1 MFVRTITLTA
11 LAGEDSFQTRCA
23 LCHGGDGTDR
33 APSILPTLSALA
45 PDQLR
50 TIISNGVPAK
60 GMPAFEIPDAE
71 LGDLIAYLKNLG
83 ASVSP
88 AARDPRAP
96 QPRDGTVR
104 LIGGGTLNG
113 TILNMSGFDAH
124 VRTPDG
130 RLHLL
135 RREADAYREVAIEPS
150 QDWSSYNGSD
160 SANRH
165 SGLAQINRDNVERLT
180 VQWFY
185 PIPDM
190 RMIEG
195 TPVVVAGVMYVTA
208 ANRVNALDASTGREI

>member
-83 ASVSP
+83 RRSP
-88 AARDPRAP
+88 LPPA
-96 QPRDGTVR
+96 
-104 LIGGGTLNG
+104 TLGHPN
-113 TILNMSGFDAH
+113 LEMAQFDSSMVAH
-124 VRTPDG
+124 ST
-130 RLHLL
+130 
-135 RREADAYREVAIEPS
+135 EPS
-150 QDWSSYNGSD
+150 
-160 SANRH
+160 
-165 SGLAQINRDNVERLT
+165 
-180 VQWFY
+180 
-185 PIPDM
+185 
-190 RMIEG
+190 
-195 TPVVVAGVMYVTA
+195 
-208 ANRVNALDASTGREI
+208 